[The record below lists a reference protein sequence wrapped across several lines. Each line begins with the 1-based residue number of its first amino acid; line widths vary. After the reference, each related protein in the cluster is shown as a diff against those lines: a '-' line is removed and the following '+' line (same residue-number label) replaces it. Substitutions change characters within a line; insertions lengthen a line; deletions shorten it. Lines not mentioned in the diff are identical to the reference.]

1 LQERIIFTGY
11 LPHADM
17 PMVLKLAKVG
27 INYMAP
33 TRANQSRASIKVREY
48 LAAGLNVVCN
58 PVGDAATFKDYVTLC
73 TRIEEFPGAIRKA
86 LEEKNPESALEAQRF
101 VERNFSWPHLVEDL
115 LDHLINSNE

>member
-1 LQERIIFTGY
+1 
-11 LPHADM
+11 
-17 PMVLKLAKVG
+17 
-27 INYMAP
+27 
-33 TRANQSRASIKVREY
+33 VREY

-73 TRIEEFPGAIRKA
+73 NRIEEFPGAIGKA
-86 LEEKNPESALEAQRF
+86 LGEKNPESALEAQRF